1 MIVEYQLKQHNGIT
15 LVTTEYRTS
24 VLEDVVAFLDRVL
37 APFHYERRFTKSMG
51 DVLQQRDEE
60 EEEED
65 NGTARMCRLLEDNL
79 TGMSQLTGSL
89 SQLTRSMSSL
99 SLTTNEAN
107 LDGL

>member
-1 MIVEYQLKQHNGIT
+1 MIVEYQLKQHSKIT

-37 APFHYERRFTKSMG
+37 APFHYERRFTRSMG
-51 DVLQQRDEE
+51 EVLQQRDEEE

-79 TGMSQLTGSL
+79 TGMSQLTGNL

-99 SLTTNEAN
+99 SLTTNE
-107 LDGL
+107 DGL